1 MDRPLAGT
9 RTRMLI
15 NLLIRLRA
23 SLWFVPGLMIA
34 GSIMLAIVLVEIDVR
49 YGKDWL
55 SPFPIAFGVGAD
67 GARGMLTAIA
77 SSMLTVATLAF
88 WLTLMAVTQASAQ
101 YTPRIFRNFLRD
113 RANQFVLG
121 YFVSAFAYCLIVL
134 RTIRGGDE
142 ANSFV
147 PSGAVLAG
155 LLLGLGGIF
164 VLIFFIH
171 HIAVELQINEIVA
184 GVVSETRSAI
194 EKLFPDRENELA
206 AVTDSDGAETERSQE
221 SVHIVTARSDGYLQS
236 VNVDG
241 LREFAEKKDT
251 VVSVTARIGQ
261 FVSKGSELA
270 VVRDV
275 ELESS
280 GRFFSIEST
289 RTIEQD
295 VGFGIRQLVDIALK
309 ALSPG
314 VNDTTTAITCID
326 RLGEIIGIIA
336 ERRIDGR
343 VMDKWEVVRVE
354 MNWPSFDQFV
364 EEAFDQIRISG
375 RENMAV
381 LIRISNAVSLAARH
395 AAMPDR
401 RRTLERQLRLAGA
414 IGEEFLRT
422 DYEREKVGE
431 RIKLA
436 RQTLWANADETAEQQ
451 PGETRRANVLQ

>member
-1 MDRPLAGT
+1 
-9 RTRMLI
+9 MLI
-15 NLLIRLRA
+15 RLLIRLRA

-34 GSIMLAIVLVEIDVR
+34 GSIVLAIALVELDVR

-55 SPFPIAFGVGAD
+55 SPFPVAFGVGAD

-88 WLTLMAVTQASAQ
+88 SLTLMAVTQASAQ

-121 YFVSAFAYCLIVL
+121 YFVSVFGYCLIVL

-155 LLLGLGGIF
+155 LLLGIGGIF

-184 GVVSETRSAI
+184 GIVSETRRAI
-194 EKLFPDRENELA
+194 DTLFPDPEDGLEAGFANEDDGIENSTKEH
-206 AVTDSDGAETERSQE
+206 
-221 SVHIVTARSDGYLQS
+221 HIVTARHDGYLQS
-236 VNVDG
+236 LDVEG
-241 LREFAEKKDT
+241 LREFAEERDT
-251 VVSVTARIGQ
+251 VVYVTARIGQ

-275 ELESS
+275 ELESA
-280 GRFFSIEST
+280 GKFFAIESN

-314 VNDTTTAITCID
+314 VNDTTTAVTCID
-326 RLGEIIGIIA
+326 RLGEIVGILA
-336 ERRIDGR
+336 ERRIDGH

-354 MNWPSFDQFV
+354 MNWPTFEEFV
-364 EEAFDQIRISG
+364 QEAFDQIRISG
-375 RENMAV
+375 RDNMGV
-381 LIRISNAVSLAARH
+381 LIRISSAVSSAARNVSE
-395 AAMPDR
+395 ADR
-401 RRTLERQLRLAGA
+401 FRPLEHQLRLA
-414 IGEEFLRT
+414 EETAEDCLRS
-422 DYEREKVGE
+422 DYEREKVKG
-431 RIKLA
+431 RIEAA
-436 RQTLWANADETAEQQ
+436 RRSLWASSDQYQQ
-451 PGETRRANVLQ
+451 KKTVRSDAFQ